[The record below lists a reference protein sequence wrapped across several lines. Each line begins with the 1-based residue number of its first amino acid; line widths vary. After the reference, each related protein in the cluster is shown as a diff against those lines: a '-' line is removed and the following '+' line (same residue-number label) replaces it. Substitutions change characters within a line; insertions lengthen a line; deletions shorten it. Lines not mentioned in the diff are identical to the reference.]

1 MSRRVLRPY
10 GPFSFS
16 KAAADVG
23 SAPRTAAGRSGQRV
37 DLHIFL
43 LSSEAT
49 LGRLGPALH
58 RRRSRRSLA
67 RAPGAAT
74 RVSRSPYRGGLLFS
88 RGLAR
93 EGNAARTGGDPRG
106 SGVGGRGGCCRR
118 RGRAGAR
125 AASRRTARKC
135 SAGVKRRSAMAAG
148 KARRGGGQKNGGASQ
163 ANGGEGRP
171 GGPQSG
177 HRACFWRGPPP
188 S

>member
-1 MSRRVLRPY
+1 MSRRVLSS
-10 GPFSFS
+10 GSFISFS

-23 SAPRTAAGRSGQRV
+23 SASRTAAGRSGRRV
-37 DLHIFL
+37 DLHIAL

-93 EGNAARTGGDPRG
+93 EGNAARTRGGPRRF
-106 SGVGGRGGCCRR
+106 GVGGRGWGL
-118 RGRAGAR
+118 RGRG
-125 AASRRTARKC
+125 
-135 SAGVKRRSAMAAG
+135 
-148 KARRGGGQKNGGASQ
+148 RGGPPGAQ
-163 ANGGEGRP
+163 RRNA
-171 GGPQSG
+171 
-177 HRACFWRGPPP
+177 
-188 S
+188 